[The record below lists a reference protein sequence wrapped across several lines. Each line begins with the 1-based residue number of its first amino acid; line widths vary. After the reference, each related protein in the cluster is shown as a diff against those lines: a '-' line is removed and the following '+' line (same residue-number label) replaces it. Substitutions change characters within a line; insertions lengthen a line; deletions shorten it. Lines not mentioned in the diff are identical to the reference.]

1 MSALASR
8 LSGGLLAVRP
18 RARGPHPV
26 DQVAEPGLGGGAAP
40 PTPSHLAV
48 LSFSSLKYVLEY
60 YTYVQ
65 YNQCDLLSYL

>member
-40 PTPSHLAV
+40 PAPSHLAV
-48 LSFSSLKYVLEY
+48 LSFSSLKYTLIYCKYVY
-60 YTYVQ
+60 YSQ
-65 YNQCDLLSYL
+65 YYSISHL